1 MLLRRLLSLWDF
13 VLAATKPRR
22 LKPAPLFPGSGVL
35 LSQLFSGAPGGN
47 GQSKPKLFSTHVL
60 FAEPRKK
67 LAEHFDV
74 EYWTGE
80 ERPPRAEVLQRV
92 SGKDALICLLTEKVD
107 RELLD
112 AAGPNLRIVANVAVG
127 FDNIDVPECTERNV
141 AVTNTPG
148 VLDETT
154 ADFAWTLLMAVAR
167 RLVEGDRMARS
178 GAWTKWN
185 LDQLC
190 GTDVWGK
197 TLGIIGLGRIG
208 RAVARR
214 ASGFRMRIIYNS
226 ATRAAAEIEKEFNA
240 EYMSR
245 EAVFE
250 QADFVSLHV
259 PLNAATRGLVGPAEL
274 AKMKRTAFLINTTRG
289 PVVQEAA
296 LIDAL
301 ERSVIAGAALDVFE
315 REPLIPDGLRRDN
328 VVLAP
333 HLGSASIETRTRMAL
348 IASGK
353 RYRLFRLEV
362 ASANDTEP
370 GGAAPKLNC
379 IAG

>member
-1 MLLRRLLSLWDF
+1 
-13 VLAATKPRR
+13 VK
-22 LKPAPLFPGSGVL
+22 
-35 LSQLFSGAPGGN
+35 
-47 GQSKPKLFSTHVL
+47 KPKLFSTHVL
-60 FAEPRKK
+60 FEEPREK
-67 LAEHFDV
+67 LAERFNV

-80 ERPPRAEVLQRV
+80 ERPSRAEVLQRV

-127 FDNIDVPECTERNV
+127 FDNIDVPACTERNV

-190 GTDVWGK
+190 GTDIWGK

-214 ASGFRMRIIYNS
+214 ASGFRMRILYNS
-226 ATRAAAEIEKEFNA
+226 TSRAALEIEKELNA
-240 EYMSR
+240 EYVSR
-245 EAVFE
+245 DAVFQ

-259 PLNAATRGLVGPAEL
+259 PLNADTRGLVGPAEL
-274 AKMKRTAFLINTTRG
+274 AEMKRTAFLINTTRG

-296 LIDAL
+296 LVEAL
-301 ERSVIAGAALDVFE
+301 ERGLIAGAALDVFE

-333 HLGSASIETRTRMAL
+333 HLGSASVETRTRMAL
-348 IASGK
+348 IAVENAIAFFDGK
-353 RYRLFRLEV
+353 RPP
-362 ASANDTEP
+362 TI
-370 GGAAPKLNC
+370 LNPE
-379 IAG
+379 ALRQN

>member
-1 MLLRRLLSLWDF
+1 L
-13 VLAATKPRR
+13 
-22 LKPAPLFPGSGVL
+22 
-35 LSQLFSGAPGGN
+35 N
-47 GQSKPKLFSTHVL
+47 KPKLFSTHVL
-60 FAEPRKK
+60 FEEPRRK

-74 EYWTGE
+74 EYWTE
-80 ERPPRAEVLQRV
+80 EDRPPREEVLRRV
-92 SGKDALICLLTEKVD
+92 SGQDALICLLTEKID

-112 AAGPNLRIVANVAVG
+112 RAGPALRIVANVAVG
-127 FDNIDVPECTERNV
+127 FDNIDVPACTERKV

-167 RLVEGDRMARS
+167 RLVEGDRLARS

-226 ATRAAAEIEKEFNA
+226 TTRAPAEIEKELNA
-240 EYMSR
+240 EYMPR
-245 EAVFE
+245 DAVFE
-250 QADFVSLHV
+250 QADFLSLHV

-274 AKMKRTAFLINTTRG
+274 ARMKRTAFLINTTRG
-289 PVVQEAA
+289 PVVQETA

-301 ERSVIAGAALDVFE
+301 EGGLIAGAALDVFE

-333 HLGSASIETRTRMAL
+333 HLGSASVETRTRMAL
-348 IASGK
+348 IAAENAIALFDGK
-353 RYRLFRLEV
+353 RPPTILNPDALRL
-362 ASANDTEP
+362 N
-370 GGAAPKLNC
+370 
-379 IAG
+379 

>member
-1 MLLRRLLSLWDF
+1 
-13 VLAATKPRR
+13 V
-22 LKPAPLFPGSGVL
+22 
-35 LSQLFSGAPGGN
+35 
-47 GQSKPKLFSTHVL
+47 SKPKLFSTHVL
-60 FAEPRKK
+60 FEEPRQK
-67 LAEHFDV
+67 LAEHFDID
-74 EYWTGE
+74 YWTGE
-80 ERPPRAEVLQRV
+80 KRPPRAEVLKRV
-92 SGKDALICLLTEKVD
+92 AGKDALVCLLTEKID

-127 FDNIDVPECTERNV
+127 FDNIDVPACTERKV

-178 GAWTKWN
+178 GAWTQWN

-214 ASGFRMRIIYNS
+214 ALGFRMRVLYYNT
-226 ATRAAAEIEKEFNA
+226 TRAAAEIEKELNA
-240 EYMSR
+240 EYVSR
-245 EAVFE
+245 DAVFE
-250 QADFVSLHV
+250 QSDFLSLHV
-259 PLNAATRGLVGPAEL
+259 PLHAATRGLVGPAEL

-289 PVVQEAA
+289 PVVQESA

-301 ERSVIAGAALDVFE
+301 ERGLIAGAALDVFE

-348 IASGK
+348 IAV
-353 RYRLFRLEV
+353 EN
-362 ASANDTEP
+362 A
-370 GGAAPKLNC
+370 
-379 IAG
+379 IAFFAGNRPPTIVNPDALR

>member
-1 MLLRRLLSLWDF
+1 M
-13 VLAATKPRR
+13 
-22 LKPAPLFPGSGVL
+22 
-35 LSQLFSGAPGGN
+35 N
-47 GQSKPKLFSTHVL
+47 KPKLFSTHVL
-60 FAEPRKK
+60 FQEPRRK
-67 LAEHFDV
+67 LAEYFDV

-80 ERPPRAEVLQRV
+80 ERPPRAEVLRRV
-92 SGKDALICLLTEKVD
+92 AGKDALICLLTEKVD

-112 AAGPNLRIVANVAVG
+112 AAGPKLRIVANVAVG
-127 FDNIDVPECTERNV
+127 FDNIDVPACTERKV

-167 RLVEGDRMARS
+167 RLIEGDRLARS

-208 RAVARR
+208 RAMARR
-214 ASGFRMRIIYNS
+214 ASGFGMHVIYNS
-226 ATRAAAEIEKEFNA
+226 TTRAAAEIEKELKA

-245 EAVFE
+245 DSVFE
-250 QADFVSLHV
+250 KADFVSLHV
-259 PLNAATRGLVGPAEL
+259 PLNDATRGLVGPAEL

-301 ERSVIAGAALDVFE
+301 EKGQIAGAALDVFE

-333 HLGSASIETRTRMAL
+333 HLGSASVETRTKMAL
-348 IASGK
+348 IAVENAIAYFAGQ
-353 RYRLFRLEV
+353 RPP
-362 ASANDTEP
+362 TI
-370 GGAAPKLNC
+370 LNPE
-379 IAG
+379 ALRQN